1 MRSFFGKLA
10 TIDEDN
16 LTTQEKLVVEYL
28 KNNLQNV
35 VNSNMK
41 IERLAQEVG
50 IGYSAIYGLLKKL
63 NINGYRELSMSL
75 SNDLNNLNVIAAEGD
90 ENVANAYN
98 SLIKQNYSLIEKK
111 QISDALNLINNAS
124 RIFIV
129 YWENNLLGVAKE
141 LQARLYDHN
150 KEVFLLDNEWDQ
162 INQRIARVEN
172 DDLFI
177 FYTKYGNSKHLEKIL
192 ENVRKCEGKIMFIS
206 GRMPTK
212 LILTLANTI
221 VTLIVESADP
231 RDNDLTVSGLLAFE
245 YFNDLLTYHFVK
257 TKKLKK
263 WGVQKDDD

>member
-129 YWENNLLGVAKE
+129 Y
-141 LQARLYDHN
+141 
-150 KEVFLLDNEWDQ
+150 
-162 INQRIARVEN
+162 
-172 DDLFI
+172 
-177 FYTKYGNSKHLEKIL
+177 
-192 ENVRKCEGKIMFIS
+192 
-206 GRMPTK
+206 
-212 LILTLANTI
+212 
-221 VTLIVESADP
+221 
-231 RDNDLTVSGLLAFE
+231 
-245 YFNDLLTYHFVK
+245 
-257 TKKLKK
+257 
-263 WGVQKDDD
+263 